1 MVQTTRT
8 GVRLLLP
15 DEVMDTARAM
25 IFDCEITSRQRHF
38 DFLSIGICLPK
49 KMLSLRWSG
58 HAKRNSLRYF
68 SASKVERGLRYCCFS
83 ARNTAFA
90 LKWPGLSGPWV
101 RAIFSSGHNLVKIKN
116 YANKFIFPGTTWSS
130 PFVWHPQTDLIPK
143 FVVPELMAF
152 TSNLKMATPLPMHR
166 GQSFRVK

>member
-1 MVQTTRT
+1 MVQTTRAA
-8 GVRLLLP
+8 VRLLSP

-38 DFLSIGICLPK
+38 DFLSVGICLPK
-49 KMLSLRWSG
+49 KMLSLRWNG

-68 SASKVERGLRYCCFS
+68 SASKVECGSRYCCFS

-143 FVVPELMAF
+143 IRGARTEGVY
-152 TSNLKMATPLPMHR
+152 SNLKMTAPL
-166 GQSFRVK
+166 